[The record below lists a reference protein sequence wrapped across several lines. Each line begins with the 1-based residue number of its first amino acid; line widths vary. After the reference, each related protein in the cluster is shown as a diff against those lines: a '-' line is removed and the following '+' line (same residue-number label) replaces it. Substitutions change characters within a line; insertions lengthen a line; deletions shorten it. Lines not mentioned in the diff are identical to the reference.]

1 MGETESARMVRSVP
15 SLRSPLFVP
24 ALCCA
29 FGCWLGGSFALS
41 VFGLGVG
48 LGALLAAWFIL
59 RSWSPRGAT
68 LAFYLIC
75 LGGAALHSRLPQAY
89 LAPDDLRLLP
99 ESKFVNPAWEG
110 TIGGSSEFRPSK
122 RDPAKGRARFILKVD
137 RWKQTDDWAPARG
150 SIEVSVNETTD
161 RWRSGERVRVEG
173 PLAVP
178 PGALGPGLFDPRA
191 YLALRG
197 TYYELPVSDS
207 NVSLLQPPSPLAD
220 AFANGAAAARQWG
233 SRELE
238 LGVEDDPLPAH
249 LVASFILG
257 RRDLVPPL
265 VLSYFR
271 ATGTYHL
278 FAVSAVNMGVLFG
291 LALAA
296 LRLTGLIRWRWGWL
310 LAPLLFFYVLASG
323 GHPSVIRALISSGVI
338 VAAWTLGRP
347 MAPLHLWSLT
357 VLILLALFPGAALD
371 LGFQFSFGV
380 VLALILLAPPLADW
394 IERPLA
400 LDPLIAVRYAP
411 PLLRFRSTANR
422 WVGGLL
428 AGCLA
433 AWIGSMVLEAAYF
446 HQLCL
451 ASVAANL
458 VAIPMVGLI
467 FTIGLCALLGG
478 LIHPG
483 LAILCNNANWFFAK
497 ILLVV
502 VMFLAHLPGASVYFP
517 PAGWLGDDREPQ
529 FLVLPADYGTTL
541 LIRHRGHAWLVN
553 PSDEDGLFYT
563 IEPARKYL
571 GVNRLDRM
579 IVGQWTSADGSAAAL
594 LPQVLPTAAIQAP
607 PPPEKRV
614 PKWADPLIKALPPG
628 AAWQAGQQIALDP
641 ELTVTVLSP
650 DPANPAKTAPDRAL
664 VLLFDYHGARFLYAG
679 HVSFGIEQEILQRI
693 PDLTAGVVT
702 EGHGTETNLTPEW
715 LGALDP
721 GDLILIGEHRK
732 ASSQEE
738 PGATPPKEDHP
749 RRWHPAEAGAVVAV
763 LHRDGSTTTRLW
775 NGPEGFSSPAPVP
788 VSPQPDPAPAPVN
801 GGAGAS
807 PDPAPDPNP
816 PS

>member
-1 MGETESARMVRSVP
+1 MGETESAPLTRLVP
-15 SLRSPLFVP
+15 SLRSPLFLP
-24 ALCCA
+24 ALCFA
-29 FGCWLGGSFALS
+29 FGCWLGGSFTLP
-41 VFGLGVG
+41 VFGLGAV
-48 LGALLAAWFIL
+48 LCVLFAAWLGL
-59 RSWSPRGAT
+59 RSWSSRRAT
-68 LAFYLIC
+68 LAFYLLC

-89 LAPDDLRLLP
+89 LPPDDLRLLP

-110 TIGGSSEFRPSK
+110 TIAGSPEFRPSK
-122 RDPAKGRARFILKVD
+122 RDPEKGRSRFILKVD
-137 RWKQTDDWAPARG
+137 HWKETDSWAPAQG
-150 SIEVSVNETTD
+150 NIEVYANETTD

-173 PLAVP
+173 PLSAP
-178 PGALGPGLFDPRA
+178 PRALGPGLFDPRA

-197 TYYELPVSDS
+197 TYYELQGSDS
-207 NVSLLQPPSPLAD
+207 DIELLQPSSPIAD
-220 AFANGAAAARQWG
+220 AFANEAAAVRQWG
-233 SRELE
+233 SHELE

-265 VLSYFR
+265 ILSYFR

-296 LRLTGLIRWRWGWL
+296 LRLTGLIRWRWGWI

-323 GHPSVIRALISSGVI
+323 SHPSVIRALISSGVI

-357 VLILLALFPGAALD
+357 VLILLILFPSAALD

-380 VLALILLAPPLADW
+380 VLALILLAPPLAGW
-394 IERPLA
+394 IEKPLT
-400 LDPLIAVRYAP
+400 LDPLIAVRHAP
-411 PLLRFRSTANR
+411 LLLRFRAAANR
-422 WVGGLL
+422 YIGALL

-433 AWIGSMVLEAAYF
+433 AWIGSMILEAAYF

-497 ILLVV
+497 LLLVV
-502 VMFLAHLPGASVYFP
+502 VMFLAHLPAASVYFP

-541 LIRHRGHAWLVN
+541 LIRHQGHAWLVN
-553 PSDEDGLFYT
+553 PSDEEGLFYT

-571 GVNRLDRM
+571 GINRLDRL
-579 IVGQWTSADGSAAAL
+579 ILGQWTAAEGSAAPL
-594 LPQVLPTAAIQAP
+594 LAQVLPTASIQTP
-607 PPPEKRV
+607 PFPEKRV
-614 PKWADPLIKALPPG
+614 PKWADPLIKTLPPN
-628 AAWQAGQQIALDP
+628 AVWQAGQQIALDP

-650 DPANPAKTAPDRAL
+650 DPAQQARTAPDRAL

-679 HVSFGIEQEILQRI
+679 HVSFGIEQEILQRV
-693 PDLTAGVVT
+693 PDLTAAVVT
-702 EGHGTETNLTPEW
+702 EGHGTEMNLTPEW
-715 LGALDP
+715 LGALAP
-721 GDLILIGEHRK
+721 SDLILIGEHPK
-732 ASSQEE
+732 ESSQEE
-738 PGATPPKEDHP
+738 AAASPLTDQRPH
-749 RRWHPAEAGAVVAV
+749 RWHPAEAGAVVVV
-763 LHRDGSTTTRLW
+763 LHHDGSTMTRLW
-775 NGPEGFSSPAPVP
+775 NGPEAFSSSPPAAPEPAP
-788 VSPQPDPAPAPVN
+788 DPLPAPVN
-801 GGAGAS
+801 GAAGAL
-807 PDPAPDPNP
+807 PDPTPDPSP